1 MELDSHSNRRIS
13 MLPLEGIRVL
23 DLTTL
28 SGYCGMELAD
38 YGAEVIK
45 VEAPGTGDPLREL
58 APLKDGASPH
68 HTFRDRGKKSITLDL
83 EKPEGKEIFKKLV
96 ATADAVIENFP
107 PGTRK
112 TSAWDMK
119 NYQQLSHPLSM
130 DELLRMVRRKRNQY
144 TQNDLMLRRRAL

>member
-1 MELDSHSNRRIS
+1 

-107 PGTRK
+107 PGTMEDLGLGYEELSAIKPSLVYGR
-112 TSAWDMK
+112 TSAYGSVGK
-119 NYQQLSHPLSM
+119 ETSTP
-130 DELLRMVRRKRNQY
+130 
-144 TQNDLMLRRRAL
+144 QND